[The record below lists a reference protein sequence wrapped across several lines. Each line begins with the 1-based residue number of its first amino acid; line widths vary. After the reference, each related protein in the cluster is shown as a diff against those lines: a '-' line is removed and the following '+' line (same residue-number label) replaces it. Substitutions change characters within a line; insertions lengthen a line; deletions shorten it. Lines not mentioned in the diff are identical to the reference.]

1 MTSQEVIEPFPPLP
15 RTPSVAS
22 SPTVASLVSKPT
34 YGQIEPAASRID
46 SKNSRP
52 PQRRR
57 TSSLSQSFL
66 NSNPPYGMWQA
77 TGEVASKIPTLG
89 EIRKGSFCADGWRE
103 EGQMEERGESP
114 HQVQKRRAS
123 RASSIS
129 ASRHRRSTTSPLSSR
144 MDEREEFFPAIHSQ
158 VGEETSRMPDTIP
171 ESLHMDGTADE
182 KSAKLRTIPEPTKVS
197 SNSDHPSVHSQASV
211 TPDETG
217 TYPNGYRFPP
227 KHTWWQSTVIGL
239 KAFWKF
245 FCTPFGFLVTIYG
258 LNVVGWGA
266 MIFFV
271 LLNAAPAMCHPTC
284 NDNSSARKIWIE
296 IDSQILNALFCVT
309 GFGLIPWRF
318 RDFYYLIQW
327 RVFKKYDYFRRLA
340 GHNRGWFR
348 LPGSDQLD
356 PLLTPPPVY
365 NKKNPKRVDSP
376 PEWSEE
382 EIAELEK
389 NPAVLLPATSM
400 PPPPLTGVRAPP
412 TKPIMI
418 DVVVWMY
425 VLNTVFQA
433 CLAGVMWGLNR
444 FTRPGWVTGFL
455 VAIACLVGIAA
466 GVVVF
471 REGKKIKKVEGIP
484 VEEEEAESDA
494 EKGQEALGF
503 GTDGMA
509 GDRSQGEKGQKALE
523 FGTDGMTGD
532 RSQGGKGQKAM
543 EFGTDGMAGDRSQ
556 GGKGQNGHIGTGLD
570 NSAGGGERPSLTRR
584 TTEKT
589 KGKYWFERH

>member
-1 MTSQEVIEPFPPLP
+1 MTSKEVTEPFPSLPL
-15 RTPSVAS
+15 TPSAAS
-22 SPTVASLVSKPT
+22 SPAVAPLASKPIHA
-34 YGQIEPAASRID
+34 QKEPAAIKTE
-46 SKNSRP
+46 SKSFRP
-52 PQRRR
+52 PQRTR

-144 MDEREEFFPAIHSQ
+144 MDEREEFFPAMNSQ
-158 VGEETSRMPDTIP
+158 VGQETSRVPHTIL
-171 ESLHMDGTADE
+171 ESLHKDGAADQKSG
-182 KSAKLRTIPEPTKVS
+182 KSAIIPGAPRLS
-197 SNSDHPSVHSQASV
+197 STSDHPSADSQASI

-217 TYPNGYRFPP
+217 TYPNGYIFPP

-245 FCTPFGFLVTIYG
+245 FLTPFGFLVTIYG

-284 NDNSSARKIWIE
+284 NDDYSARKIWIE

-327 RVFKKYDYFRRLA
+327 RVFRKYDYFRRLA

-348 LPGSDQLD
+348 LAGSDQLD

-365 NKKNPKRVDSP
+365 NKKNPKREDSP
-376 PEWSEE
+376 PEWSED

-389 NPAVLLPATSM
+389 NPAVPLPATSM

-425 VLNTVFQA
+425 ILNTVFQA
-433 CLAGVMWGLNR
+433 CLAGAMWGLNR

-455 VAIACLVGIAA
+455 VAIASLVGIAA

-494 EKGQEALGF
+494 EKGQEALGL
-503 GTDGMA
+503 GADGNGA
-509 GDRSQGEKGQKALE
+509 NQFKGEKGQN
-523 FGTDGMTGD
+523 
-532 RSQGGKGQKAM
+532 GQIVA
-543 EFGTDGMAGDRSQ
+543 
-556 GGKGQNGHIGTGLD
+556 GLD
-570 NSAGGGERPSLTRR
+570 NGVGAGERPSLTRK

-589 KGKYWFERH
+589 KGKYWYERH